1 MQIPKSV
8 VQEIIDRASRE
19 DLGWGDITTAALIPQ
34 CQAKGSVLVKKAGVL
49 AGIHILE
56 QVFRSVDENIQVEV
70 LMGDGA
76 KVGPGDVVAIVRGS
90 AASILSA
97 ERVALNF
104 LQRLSGIATL
114 TSRYVEAVKG
124 LPVRIADTRKTTP
137 GLRILEKYA
146 VRVGGGV
153 NHRQSLSD
161 GVIIKDNHLTILR
174 SSGHSMKEI
183 VTKARDN
190 VPHTVK
196 IEVEVETVEEA
207 VAAVEAGAD
216 VLMLDNMSLEEMQRA
231 VQAVTGRA
239 LLEASGGV
247 TLENVRQIAETGV
260 DIISSGALT
269 HSVKA
274 LDISVELKRDVV
286 QMKGGE
292 LWHRRQGSLPQRS

>member
-1 MQIPKSV
+1 MWRLWPLKIPKV
-8 VQEIIDRASRE
+8 LVQEIIARALEE
-19 DLGWGDITTAALIPQ
+19 DLGWGDITTRALIPQ
-34 CQAKGSVLVKKAGVL
+34 CQAKGSVLVKEAGVL

-56 QVFRSVDENIQVEV
+56 QVFHSVDENIQVQV
-70 LMGDGA
+70 LVEDGA
-76 KVGPGDVVAIVRGS
+76 KVRSGDVVAIAKGS
-90 AASILSA
+90 ASSILSA

-137 GLRILEKYA
+137 GLRVLEKYA
-146 VRVGGGV
+146 VRMGGGF

-161 GVIIKDNHLTILR
+161 GVIIKDNHLAILR
-174 SSGHSMKEI
+174 SSGQSMREI
-183 VTKARDN
+183 VAKARES

-207 VAAVEAGAD
+207 VAAAEAGAD
-216 VLMLDNMSLEEMQRA
+216 VLMLDNMSLEEMRGA
-231 VQAVTGRA
+231 VRGVAGRA

-247 TLENVRQIAETGV
+247 TLENVRRIAETGV

-269 HSVKA
+269 HSAKA
-274 LDISVELKRDVV
+274 LDISLELERGAV
-286 QMKGGE
+286 
-292 LWHRRQGSLPQRS
+292 